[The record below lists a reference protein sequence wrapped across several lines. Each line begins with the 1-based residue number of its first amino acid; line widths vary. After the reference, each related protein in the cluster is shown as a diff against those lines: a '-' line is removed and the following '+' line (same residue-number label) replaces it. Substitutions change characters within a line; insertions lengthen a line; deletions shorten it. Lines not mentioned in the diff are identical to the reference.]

1 MLWEPGSLP
10 HPDVLIGEVC
20 AFPSEAVSAEAALV
34 LCSRLLSLVPA
45 SVSIPLHLHSS
56 LCYSAMSL
64 VRKPAHFLFFL
75 GYF

>member
-1 MLWEPGSLP
+1 MLWEPGSFP
-10 HPDVLIGEVC
+10 HRDVLIGEVC

-45 SVSIPLHLHSS
+45 SVSIPLRCTA
-56 LCYSAMSL
+56 LCAT
-64 VRKPAHFLFFL
+64 KPAPFLFFL